1 MRYIDTFKIATRALR
16 KSKARTFLTIL
27 GVVIGI
33 TAVSVI
39 VSAGD
44 SMEELITGQVSSFGS
59 DLIQTE
65 VRVPSAGGGLTS
77 QAQGVEITTMT
88 LGDKEAIEDLPY
100 IKQAYA
106 VLTGQELLSWQGN
119 ISKALIYAA
128 TAEFIDIDASEID
141 QGRFY
146 TEEEDD
152 SLARVIV
159 LGSGVKEDLFGAS
172 DAVGQNIKINKANYK
187 VIGTMKPRGAV
198 FFFDMDDM
206 VYIPVQTTQKL
217 ISGVDYVA
225 AITAQME
232 DPEQEDEA
240 VAAIIDLMRDRH
252 DISNPDRDDFETMSM
267 ADAQELMS
275 SILGGVTLL
284 LIALA
289 GVSLV
294 VGGVGIMNIMY
305 ATVAERTFE
314 IGLRKAV
321 GSTRADIMK
330 QFLIEALVITFLGG
344 VGGILLGLLITYLVS
359 LAANYTG
366 FEWAFTWSISGV
378 LLSLGFSMAIGLI
391 FGLYPA
397 KKAANLNPITALR
410 KE

>member
-1 MRYIDTFKIATRALR
+1 MRALK

-33 TAVSVI
+33 TSVSVI

-44 SMEELITGQVSSFGS
+44 SMEELITGQVASFGS

-65 VRVPSAGGGLTS
+65 VRVPSSGGGLTS

-106 VLTGQELLSWQGN
+106 VLTGQELLAWQGN

-152 SLARVIV
+152 SLTRVIV

-172 DAVGQNIKINKANYK
+172 DAVGENVKINKTNYK

-225 AITAQME
+225 AITAQMV
-232 DPEQEDEA
+232 DPEQEEEA
-240 VAAIIDLMRDRH
+240 VAAIIALMRERH
-252 DISNPDRDDFETMSM
+252 DITNPDRDDFETMSM
-267 ADAQELMS
+267 AEAQELMS

-289 GVSLV
+289 GVSLI

-321 GSTRADIMK
+321 GSTKADIMK
-330 QFLIEALVITFLGG
+330 QFLMESLVITFLGG

-359 LAANYTG
+359 LAANISG

-378 LLSLGFSMAIGLI
+378 ILSLGFSMAIGLI

-410 KE
+410 RE

>member
-1 MRYIDTFKIATRALR
+1 MKYIDTFKIAIRALK
-16 KSKARTFLTIL
+16 KSKLRTFLTVL

-33 TAVSVI
+33 TSVSVI
-39 VSAGD
+39 ISAGD

-65 VRVPSAGGGLTS
+65 VRVPSTGGGMAS
-77 QAQGVEITTMT
+77 QAQGVEITTLT
-88 LGDKEAIEDLPY
+88 LNDKEAIEDLPY
-100 IKQAYA
+100 IKQSYA

-119 ISKALIYAA
+119 ISKALIYAVSS
-128 TAEFIDIDASEID
+128 EFIDIDSSEID

-146 TEEEDD
+146 TQEEDE
-152 SLARVIV
+152 SLAKVIV
-159 LGSGVKEDLFGAS
+159 LGSGIKEDIFGAS
-172 DAVGQNIKINKANYK
+172 DAVGQNVKINKTSYK
-187 VIGTMKPRGAV
+187 VIGTMQPRGAV

-206 VYIPVQTTQKL
+206 VYIPIQTTQKL
-217 ISGVDYVA
+217 LLGVNYVA
-225 AITAQME
+225 AITSQMA
-232 DPEQEDEA
+232 DVSQEDEA
-240 VAAIIDLMRDRH
+240 VDAMVALLRERH
-252 DISNPDRDDFETMSM
+252 DISNPDRDDFEVMSM

-321 GSTRADIMK
+321 GSTKADIMK
-330 QFLIEALVITFLGG
+330 QFLIESLVVTFLGG
-344 VGGILLGLLITYLVS
+344 AGGVLLGLLITYLVS
-359 LAANYTG
+359 LAANLTG
-366 FEWAFTWSISGV
+366 FEWAFTWSIGGV

-410 KE
+410 KD

>member
-1 MRYIDTFKIATRALR
+1 MKYIDTFKIAIRALK
-16 KSKARTFLTIL
+16 KSKARTFLTVL

-33 TAVSVI
+33 TSVSVI
-39 VSAGD
+39 ISAGD
-44 SMEELITGQVSSFGS
+44 SMEELIVGQVSSFGS

-65 VRVPSAGGGLTS
+65 VRVPSTGGGMTS
-77 QAQGVEITTMT
+77 QLQGVEITTMT
-88 LGDKEAIEDLPY
+88 LGDKEAIDDLPY
-100 IKQAYA
+100 IKQSYA

-128 TAEFIDIDASEID
+128 TAEFIDIDSSEID

-146 TEEEDD
+146 TEEEDN
-152 SLARVIV
+152 SLAKVIV
-159 LGSGVKEDLFGAS
+159 LGSGIKEDLFGAS
-172 DAVGQNIKINKANYK
+172 DAIGQNVKINKANYR
-187 VIGTMKPRGAV
+187 VIGVMKPRGAV

-206 VYIPVQTTQKL
+206 VYIPLQTTQKL

-225 AITAQME
+225 AISSQMI
-232 DPEQEDEA
+232 DMDQEDEA
-240 VAAIIDLMRDRH
+240 VEAIIALMRERH
-252 DISNPDRDDFETMSM
+252 DITNPDRDDFETMSM
-267 ADAQELMS
+267 ADAQDLMS

-321 GSTRADIMK
+321 GSTKADIMK
-330 QFLIEALVITFLGG
+330 QFLMEALTITFLGG

-359 LAANYTG
+359 LAANLSG
-366 FEWAFTWSISGV
+366 FEWAFTWSISGL

-410 KE
+410 RE

>member
-1 MRYIDTFKIATRALR
+1 MA
-16 KSKARTFLTIL
+16 
-27 GVVIGI
+27 
-33 TAVSVI
+33 
-39 VSAGD
+39 
-44 SMEELITGQVSSFGS
+44 
-59 DLIQTE
+59 
-65 VRVPSAGGGLTS
+65 S
-77 QAQGVEITTMT
+77 QAQGVEITTLT
-88 LGDKEAIEDLPY
+88 LNDKEAIEDLPY
-100 IKQAYA
+100 IKQSYA

-119 ISKALIYAA
+119 ISKALIYAVSS
-128 TAEFIDIDASEID
+128 EFIDIDSSEID

-146 TEEEDD
+146 TQEEDE
-152 SLARVIV
+152 SLAKVIV
-159 LGSGVKEDLFGAS
+159 LGSGIKEDIFGAS
-172 DAVGQNIKINKANYK
+172 DAVGQNVKINKTSYK
-187 VIGTMKPRGAV
+187 VIGTMQPRGAV

-206 VYIPVQTTQKL
+206 VYIPIQTTQKL
-217 ISGVDYVA
+217 LLGVNYVA
-225 AITAQME
+225 AITSQMA
-232 DPEQEDEA
+232 DVSQEDEA
-240 VAAIIDLMRDRH
+240 VDAMVALLRERH
-252 DISNPDRDDFETMSM
+252 DISNPDRDDFEVMSM

-321 GSTRADIMK
+321 GSTKADIMK
-330 QFLIEALVITFLGG
+330 QFLIESLVVTFLGG
-344 VGGILLGLLITYLVS
+344 AGGVLLGLLITYLVS
-359 LAANYTG
+359 LAANLTG
-366 FEWAFTWSISGV
+366 FEWAFTWSIGGV

-410 KE
+410 KD